1 MKLLH
6 LADLHLDSPFSG
18 IGQQSSQLQKRLIQ
32 SPYKALEKG
41 VDAAIDRCVDAVV
54 IAGDIYDANRQTVY
68 AQHFFINQLKR
79 LEVAD
84 IPVVLIHGNHDFIHP
99 GQLTPNYPSNVYSLD
114 DEAVTFVDLDLK
126 SGESVRFYGFSY
138 HHRWIQTNKVEEFP
152 VNPKETDYVVGLYHG
167 APEGENYAPFK
178 VQDMVNKNYDYW
190 ALGHIHQPWIL
201 HKSPLIQYAGTPQGR
216 HRNEVEDMGAAVVTL
231 TKGQP
236 TQSEFISLAEIT
248 WHHQRVVCNESWTG
262 QELLQALEE
271 MVYNYLQSAQ
281 ATGQSQLLSVV
292 LERAQ
297 LLETSVIDEV
307 RNGEILEVLHNSSP
321 SAELFVQI
329 VDLKLSFDYEDELF
343 EYDPS
348 LNASYQQALE
358 HLYEGDE
365 YEKTMKD
372 FFNHAIVRT
381 WLQDLSQNKD
391 LKEAIVQGAHD
402 LMVQK
407 IGFEDEEGD
416 YEN

>member
-1 MKLLH
+1 
-6 LADLHLDSPFSG
+6 
-18 IGQQSSQLQKRLIQ
+18 
-32 SPYKALEKG
+32 
-41 VDAAIDRCVDAVV
+41 
-54 IAGDIYDANRQTVY
+54 
-68 AQHFFINQLKR
+68 
-79 LEVAD
+79 
-84 IPVVLIHGNHDFIHP
+84 
-99 GQLTPNYPSNVYSLD
+99 
-114 DEAVTFVDLDLK
+114 
-126 SGESVRFYGFSY
+126 
-138 HHRWIQTNKVEEFP
+138 
-152 VNPKETDYVVGLYHG
+152 
-167 APEGENYAPFK
+167 
-178 VQDMVNKNYDYW
+178 MVNKNYDYW

-321 SAELFVQI
+321 SDELFVQI
-329 VDLKLSFDYEDELF
+329 VDLQLSFDYEDELF

-372 FFNHAIVRT
+372 FFNHTIVRT